1 MSNRPKARASTPL
14 RVFTAWDD
22 RLFVRC
28 IPPYLWATQ
37 RHPEAPHLTALQRE
51 ALKAVEAMAEEPDNH
66 LLMELRPGHIRFI
79 DFHVLH
85 SRTVYVDDRPTD
97 RVRQR

>member
-1 MSNRPKARASTPL
+1 
-14 RVFTAWDD
+14 
-22 RLFVRC
+22 
-28 IPPYLWATQ
+28 
-37 RHPEAPHLTALQRE
+37 
-51 ALKAVEAMAEEPDNH
+51 MAEEPDNH

-85 SRTVYVDDRPTD
+85 SRTVYVDDRPTG